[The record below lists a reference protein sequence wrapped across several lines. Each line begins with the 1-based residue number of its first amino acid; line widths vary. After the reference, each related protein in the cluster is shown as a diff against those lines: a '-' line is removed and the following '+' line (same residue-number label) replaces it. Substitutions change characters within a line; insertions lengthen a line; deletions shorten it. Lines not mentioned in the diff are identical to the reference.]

1 MQHFIL
7 NFKTIIR
14 NKAFSF
20 WIMVF
25 PLFLGTLFHVMF
37 GNIDD
42 LERYSSL
49 SVGVY
54 FEDGVSA
61 DDVNAKTFLEVL
73 KTAETDEGKP
83 MFLSET
89 MSKEE
94 CTNALKDDKIVC
106 AICIGETLSLTADST
121 DSDTSFTKVFLDMYI
136 QNEALITEVA
146 KTSPDKL
153 PELIEK
159 LQASNEM
166 ITSKPLSG
174 SDQSPYAQYF
184 FALLSMTCHMAS
196 MSGMNNGE
204 MLQANNSAVG
214 ARRCVSPKKKSS
226 QIMADFLS
234 NYTFMNIVLT
244 VQLFIFD
251 IVFKQD
257 FDGYHLPLLLILY
270 CGNFTGLTVGYF
282 ISIKLRC
289 SAGMKEGLCTTFFM
303 VSSFLSGL
311 MWADITYYLEK
322 YAPIVNRI
330 NPATLIV
337 NAFKSLIVFSDNVAY
352 ATNLITLFLIGVVF
366 MTISMIKARRTR
378 YASI

>member
-14 NKAFSF
+14 NKSFSF
-20 WIMVF
+20 WIMLF
-25 PLFLGTLFHVMF
+25 PLFLGTLFYVMF
-37 GNIDD
+37 GNIDN
-42 LERYSSL
+42 LESYSSF

-54 FEDGVSA
+54 FEDGVSEK
-61 DDVNAKTFLEVL
+61 DEYAKTFLEVL
-73 KTAETDEGKP
+73 NSAETSEGKP
-83 MFLSET
+83 MFLPEIMSE
-89 MSKEE
+89 EE
-94 CTNALKDDKIVC
+94 CTKALKDDEIVC

-121 DSDTSFTKVFLDMYI
+121 GADTSFTKVFLDMYM

-146 KTSPDKL
+146 KASPEKL

-159 LQASNEM
+159 LSASDEM
-166 ITSKPLSG
+166 ITSVPLNG

-184 FALLSMTCHMAS
+184 FALLSMTCLMAS

-226 QIMADFLS
+226 QIMTDFLS
-234 NYTFMNIVLT
+234 NYTFMNIVIT
-244 VQLFIFD
+244 VMLFIFD

-270 CGNFTGLTVGYF
+270 CGNFTGLAVGYF
-282 ISIKLRC
+282 ISINLRC
-289 SAGMKEGLCTTFFM
+289 SAGMKEGLCTTFFL

-311 MWADITYYLEK
+311 MWSEITYYLEK
-322 YAPIVNRI
+322 YVPIVNRI

-337 NAFKSLIVFSDNVAY
+337 NAFKSLIVFSDKADY
-352 ATNLITLFLIGVVF
+352 AANLITLFLIGVVF
-366 MTISMIKARRTR
+366 MTISMITARRTK